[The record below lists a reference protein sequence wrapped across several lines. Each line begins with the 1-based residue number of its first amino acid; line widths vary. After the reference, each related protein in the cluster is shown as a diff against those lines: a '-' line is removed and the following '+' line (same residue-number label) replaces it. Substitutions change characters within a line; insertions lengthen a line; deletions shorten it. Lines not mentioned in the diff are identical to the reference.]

1 MNGWSKGYDG
11 DRTEFDRTVARLR
24 SVNQYGTAPRRGA
37 AVTTGRPPLPNGTFA
52 TMSLAVIVPMSIVI
66 GGWVGLLAVVVSTVV
81 TGLLLTGSHPGK
93 TPDAPR

>member
-11 DRTEFDRTVARLR
+11 DRTEFDRIVARLHN
-24 SVNQYGTAPRRGA
+24 VDQPGGAPRPGA
-37 AVTTGRPPLPNGTFA
+37 VVRSGRAPLPNGTFA
-52 TMSLAVIVPMSIVI
+52 TISLAVIVPMSIVI

-81 TGLLLTGSHPGK
+81 TGLLLTESHPDR